1 MSYSTNLKAIVFG
14 ASGLT
19 GSFVTNILAEDHRY
33 EKVVLFVRNLLPL
46 QNPKISQIPYDPE
59 NPEGVADIIRGNH
72 LFCCI
77 GTTIKKAG
85 SKASFYRTDHDLV
98 LNIGRIAAANGVSSF
113 VLISSIGA
121 NPNSSNNYLR
131 TKGAVENSLRRLN
144 FNNLSIVRPSM
155 LLGIR
160 SEYRFGEEAG
170 KFIMKIVQPLLIGKL
185 KKYRGIHAATV
196 AKAMIVAAFRE
207 NGIFVYESDRLEAL
221 ANATDNPK
229 RL

>member
-1 MSYSTNLKAIVFG
+1 MGNNTRLTALVFG

-19 GSFVTNILAEDHRY
+19 GSFVSNMLSEDNRY
-33 EKVVLFVRNLLPL
+33 EKVILFVRNLLPL
-46 QNPKISQIPYDPE
+46 QHPKISQILFDPE
-59 NPEGVADIIRGNH
+59 KPEGVADMIRGDH

-85 SKASFYRTDHDLV
+85 NKAGFYRTDHDLV

-121 NPNSSNNYLR
+121 NPNSRNYYLR
-131 TKGAVENSLRRLN
+131 TKGAVENSLRGLS
-144 FNNLSIVRPSM
+144 FPNLSIVRPSM

-160 SEYRFGEEAG
+160 SEYRFGEETG
-170 KFIMKIVQPLLIGKL
+170 KLVMKVIQPLFTGRL
-185 KKYRGIHAATV
+185 KKYRGIHAAVV

-221 ANATDNPK
+221 ANAPDNP
-229 RL
+229 